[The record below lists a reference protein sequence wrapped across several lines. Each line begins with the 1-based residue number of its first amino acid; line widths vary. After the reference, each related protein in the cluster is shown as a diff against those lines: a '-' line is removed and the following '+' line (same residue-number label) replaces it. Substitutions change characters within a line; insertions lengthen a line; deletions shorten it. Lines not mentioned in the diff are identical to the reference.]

1 MRSLKAAPRLR
12 SPRKPDGG
20 PAVGDRFSR
29 PARSLNIV
37 FLVNNLAYGGA
48 ERQVVV
54 LARALHERGHTVSVL
69 TLHAGGGL
77 EPELRAGGVR
87 LRSLEKRG
95 RWDIAGFFIRLAQAL
110 REERPDILH
119 GYLSTPN
126 IATTLIRPVVPGLK
140 TVWGERASNM
150 ELSRYHWIARFS
162 NVLEIALSRFP
173 DLHIVN
179 SWAGLADATGR
190 GYPAAKCA
198 VIPNG
203 IDTDRFRPDPVAGRE
218 LRTAWGIG
226 DGTMLVGRVGR
237 LDAMK
242 DHSTFLTAAAQ
253 LARQRDDVQFVCLG
267 NGDVRYRAELEQM
280 GREAGLDG
288 RLRWFPAQAK
298 MNPVYNALDVACSS
312 SAYGEGFPNVVGE
325 AMACGV
331 PCVVTDVGDSA
342 RLVGDGRFVVPPRDP
357 EKLAGG
363 LDRVLSLPP
372 TERDHLRVQLRQRVV
387 DHFSVARLTEATEQT
402 LLALCDGT

>member
-1 MRSLKAAPRLR
+1 MRSLMAP
-12 SPRKPDGG
+12 PRVHHSQAPVSG
-20 PAVGDRFSR
+20 PAVGDRPSR
-29 PARSLNIV
+29 PGRPFRIV

-54 LARALHERGHTVSVL
+54 LARALHERGHAVSVL
-69 TLHAGGGL
+69 THHPGGGL
-77 EPELRAGGVR
+77 EPELRAAGVP

-95 RWDIAGFFIRLAQAL
+95 RWDVVGFFIRLARAL

-126 IATTLIRPVVPGLK
+126 IATALIRPLFPGIK
-140 TVWGERASNM
+140 SVWGERASNM
-150 ELSRYHWIARFS
+150 DLGRYHWIARFS
-162 NVLEIALSRFP
+162 NVLEVALSRVP

-179 SWAGLADATGR
+179 SWAGLTHAVGR

-203 IDTDRFRPDPVAGRE
+203 IDTDRFRPDFVAGRE
-218 LRTAWGIG
+218 VRKAWGIG
-226 DGTMLVGRVGR
+226 DAAVLVGRVGR

-242 DHSTFLTAAAQ
+242 DHSTFLAAAAQ
-253 LARQRDDVQFVCLG
+253 LARRRDDVQFVCLG
-267 NGDVRYRAELEQM
+267 NGDVRYQAELEQM
-280 GREAGLDG
+280 GRASGLAG
-288 RLRWFPAQAK
+288 RLLWFPAQAR
-298 MNPVYNALDVACSS
+298 MTPVYNALDVLCSS

-342 RLVGDGRFVVPPRDP
+342 RLVGDNRFVVPPRDP
-357 EKLAGG
+357 DGLAGG
-363 LDRVLSLPP
+363 IDRLLSLPAA
-372 TERDHLRVQLRQRVV
+372 ERDDLRVRLRQRVIE
-387 DHFSVARLTEATEQT
+387 HFSVARLADATEQT
-402 LLALCDGT
+402 LLGLLGSA